1 MRRRDKDIESGR
13 FYFGERIALGR
24 ICKRAVEQEAPD
36 IDIAKDVI
44 ECLHDIR
51 VSPFV
56 AKLLMR
62 YVELILNSFMA
73 WMQREDAECYVPPQ
87 QEAMQAG
94 VEQLAQETG
103 DMAAVVDLAER
114 FGWSFE
120 QVLKM
125 PYLDVFTIWKVDAS
139 RAKFQRRLNEVL
151 KNRKSK

>member
-1 MRRRDKDIESGR
+1 MLAIAKRDIERGA
-13 FYFGERIALGR
+13 FNFGERIGMGR
-24 ICKRAVEQEAPD
+24 IFSPQNQDDD
-36 IDIAKDVI
+36 IRKTKALI
-44 ECLHDIR
+44 ELLHDKVIDDR
-51 VSPFV
+51 E
-56 AKLLMR
+56 AENLLPYAEEICAAYIQWR
-62 YVELILNSFMA
+62 N
-73 WMQREDAECYVPPQ
+73 RENNECYVPPQ
-87 QEAMQAG
+87 QEALIAG